1 VAELAG
7 VTTGAIYGNFK
18 NKEDLFLAAAAVGAT
33 PIVPVV
39 KPGMTLEAVMHA
51 MAQAVIAAIPRRRSA
66 ILGTLR
72 FHAYALTHEELRARI
87 LASTAK
93 AYRAMAA
100 GLRATTSESALPM
113 PPETLIA
120 ITHAMTDGLLLH
132 RFLTPELIPDT
143 VIHAAFAA
151 LCGNVHKGVRSLSDF
166 LQQEK

>member
-1 VAELAG
+1 MAELAG

-33 PIVPVV
+33 PIVPAVTA
-39 KPGMTLEAVMHA
+39 GMTLEAIMHT
-51 MAQAVIAAIPRRRSA
+51 MAEAVIAAIPRRRST
-66 ILGTLR
+66 IVGTLR

-100 GLRATTSESALPM
+100 GLRATTAESALPM
-113 PPETLIA
+113 PPETLVA

-132 RFLTPELIPDT
+132 RFLTPELVTDE

-151 LCGNVHKGVRSLSDF
+151 LCGNVHKEVRSLSDF

>member
-100 GLRATTSESALPM
+100 GLRATSESALPM

-132 RFLTPELIPDT
+132 RFLTPELIPDA